1 MRNPPRITVITPSY
15 NQGEFIAETI
25 ESVLGQEYPE
35 LEYLVIDGGSTD
47 GTLDVLKRYEG
58 RLDWVSEPDRGQ
70 SDAINKGIR
79 KATGDII
86 AYLNSDD
93 LYDAGALRKV
103 AGYFEAHPGCLWVT
117 GRCGIIDAK
126 GRETRGYI
134 AAYKNF
140 LLRRYGYNILLVT
153 NFISQPATFI
163 RREAFGELGLFDE
176 SQHRVMD
183 YEFWLRLGRKYPPG
197 FIDDCLAHFRVHP
210 GSKTSSS
217 FDRTFREELEV
228 ARKYTD
234 SVLLNGLHYLSYLGI
249 RAAYTALDAA
259 SRRKVF

>member
-15 NQGEFIAETI
+15 NQGGFIGDTI
-25 ESVLGQEYPE
+25 ESVLGQDYPD
-35 LEYLVIDGGSTD
+35 LEYLVIDGGSKD
-47 GTLDVLKRYEG
+47 ETLDVLKKYEG
-58 RLDWVSEPDRGQ
+58 RLAWVSERDRGQ

-93 LYDAGALRKV
+93 LYEPGALKK
-103 AGYFEAHPGCLWVT
+103 AAQYFQANPERLWLT
-117 GRCGIIDAK
+117 GRCGIIDAN
-126 GRETRGYI
+126 GRETRGCI
-134 AAYKNF
+134 TAYKNF

-197 FIDDCLAHFRVHP
+197 FIDDRLALFRVHP

-217 FDRTFREELEV
+217 FHLTFREELQV

-234 SVLLNGLHYLSYLGI
+234 SAVLNGLHYLSYLGI
-249 RAAYTALDAA
+249 RAAYTVLDAA
-259 SRRKVF
+259 ARRKAF

>member
-15 NQGEFIAETI
+15 NQGGFIAETI
-25 ESVLGQEYPE
+25 ESVLVQEYPD
-35 LEYLVIDGGSTD
+35 LEYLVIDGGSND
-47 GTLDVLKRYEG
+47 GTLEVLKRYDG
-58 RLDWVSEPDRGQ
+58 RLAWVSERDRGQ

-79 KATGDII
+79 RATGDII

-93 LYDAGALRKV
+93 LYEPGALKK
-103 AGYFEAHPGCLWVT
+103 AAQYFQAHPDCLWLT
-117 GRCGIIDAK
+117 GRCGIIDAE
-126 GRETRGYI
+126 GRETRRYI
-134 AAYKNF
+134 TSYKNF

-153 NFISQPATFI
+153 NFVSQPATFI

-197 FIDDCLAHFRVHP
+197 FIDDRLASFRVHP

-217 FDRTFREELEV
+217 FHRTFREELEV

-234 SVLLNGLHYLSYLGI
+234 SVFLTGLHYLSYLGI

-259 SRRKVF
+259 ARRKVF

>member
-15 NQGEFIAETI
+15 NQGGFIGDTI
-25 ESVLGQEYPE
+25 ESVLGQDYPD
-35 LEYLVIDGGSTD
+35 LEYLVVDGGSKD
-47 GTLDVLKRYEG
+47 ETLDVLKRYEK
-58 RLDWVSEPDRGQ
+58 RLAWVSERDRGQ

-93 LYDAGALRKV
+93 LYEPGALEKV
-103 AGYFEAHPGCLWVT
+103 AGYFQAHPECLWLT
-117 GRCGIIDAK
+117 GKCGIIDAK
-126 GRETRGYI
+126 GRETRRYI
-134 AAYKNF
+134 TAYKNF

-197 FIDDCLAHFRVHP
+197 FIDDRLALFRVHP

-217 FDRTFREELEV
+217 FHRTFKEELQV

-234 SVLLNGLHYLSYLGI
+234 SAVLNGLHYLSYLGI
-249 RAAYTALDAA
+249 RAAYTVLDAA
-259 SRRKVF
+259 ARRKVF